1 MVIYLIL
8 CCLLAIAG
16 VHTTSAVDV
25 PSFPADF
32 HTLAYTSGEG
42 RYCPCPSF
50 NEVYQDVTNNRAL
63 IVTNEIRSLLV
74 VAPTGAAPGTRE
86 EKEMTLFVENK
97 DGSCTY
103 EVNGWP
109 CTIPDAHISQCP
121 SYFGYPVFNQVGPW
135 QIPGSIPKNYAGRD
149 VITLNGMVGVH
160 ADKWTDQTE
169 DKKLNTVDTFTYW
182 VNSSNPSIPL
192 RLHHMHKAIG
202 QPEYD
207 WYYQIDFF
215 KFELGPS
222 PDSVFTPPENW
233 LERCVDNNAG
243 LKINGLP
250 SYQEFYLFSQPN
262 KPAKLSVSLYTRPVS
277 KLPVTV
283 SITFCNNNSCDE
295 TMTCNTNKICT
306 TCVKVSP
313 SKLEFN
319 QENWNEPQEV
329 TVAFDHVGGVGKYIF
344 DVSDNYR
351 IQNYGERFTV
361 FPCDPENNTPC
372 DCKL

>member
-1 MVIYLIL
+1 M
-8 CCLLAIAG
+8 LA

-32 HTLAYTSGEG
+32 HTLAFTSGEG
-42 RYCPCPSF
+42 QYCPCPSF

-109 CTIPDAHISQCP
+109 CTIPDAHLSQCS

-135 QIPGSIPKNYAGRD
+135 QIPSSIPKTYAGRD
-149 VITLNGMVGVH
+149 VIELNGMVGVH

-182 VNSSNPSIPL
+182 ANSSNPSIPL

-202 QPEYD
+202 KPEYD

-215 KFELGPS
+215 KFELEPS
-222 PDSVFTPPENW
+222 PDSVFAPPENW

-250 SYQEFYLFSQPN
+250 SYQVFYLFSQPN

-283 SITFCNNNSCDE
+283 SITFCNNDSCDE
-295 TMTCNTNKICT
+295 TMTCNTDKICK
-306 TCVKVSP
+306 TCVNVSP

-351 IQNYGERFTV
+351 IQNYGERFKV